1 MPVAAG
7 INNKLDKE
15 KKMTEYTAYIFLEDG
30 SRAVVRIRER
40 NIDEAT
46 ILLSQYIPANAK
58 FILVPGRSISIK

>member
-1 MPVAAG
+1 MA
-7 INNKLDKE
+7 
-15 KKMTEYTAYIFLEDG
+15 EYTAYIFLEDG